1 MFFLIY
7 LINSFAAGRTFFCGL
22 LSKHVFGLVWVAFAF
37 AFAGARE
44 PTCVFSASVH
54 RMHVSPRFSHGLQV
68 TLLGVMISSLRSVLY
83 LLLRFSFFYDTAKLK

>member
-7 LINSFAAGRTFFCGL
+7 LINSFAAGSTFFCGL

-44 PTCVFSASVH
+44 PICVFCASVH
-54 RMHVSPRFSHGLQV
+54 RFHVPRVFLTGCK
-68 TLLGVMISSLRSVLY
+68 LLCLVL
-83 LLLRFSFFYDTAKLK
+83 